1 MARRRD
7 FDPLRD
13 EFKIGLNE
21 IATYF
26 KLKLKLKITKIDV
39 LH

>member
-26 KLKLKLKITKIDV
+26 KLKLKLKITDIDV

>member
-26 KLKLKLKITKIDV
+26 KLKLKITKIDV